1 MSTSRV
7 PTRTPARST
16 PTVALTRAKNDF
28 KEAVSA
34 LLHEGLTA
42 EEIHALVNDVIK
54 NGL

>member
-1 MSTSRV
+1 MVT
-7 PTRTPARST
+7 TP
-16 PTVALTRAKNDF
+16 VF
-28 KEAVSA
+28 KQVKESFREEVSA

>member
-1 MSTSRV
+1 MSTRRV
-7 PTRTPARST
+7 TPRPS
-16 PTVALTRAKNDF
+16 PLQQAKKDF
-28 KEAVSA
+28 KELVSA